1 MVNGA
6 GSEWENVTSGILQ
19 GSVLGPILFVIYIND
34 LPDTVESDSYLF
46 ADDTK
51 IFRIIKGEDD
61 KEILQDDFTKLEEWS
76 GKWLLKF
83 HPEKC
88 KHMKISKSKNEET
101 NTYKLLGQ
109 DIETVTQ
116 EKYIGVI
123 IDSELTFENHLCE
136 KVKKAT
142 SIFAAMRRTFKYL
155 DTKSILVIYNT
166 LVRTHLDYASS
177 VSAPYKMK
185 YIEKI
190 ESVQK
195 RVTKQ
200 FPGMKNLS
208 YPERLKKLGLP
219 TFAYRR
225 IRGDMIEVYKI
236 IKGCYDREASSFL
249 KLMNETG
256 LRFSSR
262 INSNKVVHQHVKSNK
277 RKYAFTLRVSRR
289 WNKLPD
295 TVVNAP
301 TLRDR
306 PFNLKCGGVG
316 GGL

>member
-61 KEILQDDFTKLEEWS
+61 KEILQDDLAKLEEWS
-76 GKWLLKF
+76 DKWLLKF
-83 HPEKC
+83 HFEKC

-116 EKYIGVI
+116 EKDIGVI

-142 SIFAAMRRTFKYL
+142 SIFAAIRRTFKYL
-155 DTKSILVIYNT
+155 DTKSFLVIYKT
-166 LVRTHLDYASS
+166 LVRTHLDYASF
-177 VSAPYKMK
+177 VWAPYKMK

-195 RVTKQ
+195 QITKQ

-208 YPERLKKLGLP
+208 
-219 TFAYRR
+219 
-225 IRGDMIEVYKI
+225 
-236 IKGCYDREASSFL
+236 
-249 KLMNETG
+249 
-256 LRFSSR
+256 
-262 INSNKVVHQHVKSNK
+262 
-277 RKYAFTLRVSRR
+277 
-289 WNKLPD
+289 
-295 TVVNAP
+295 
-301 TLRDR
+301 
-306 PFNLKCGGVG
+306 
-316 GGL
+316 